1 MPPKTKKGEKIT
13 DPKRLETL
21 AKARAKAVET
31 NKRKAEERKK
41 IKMAKEMKR
50 KQELEEADAI
60 LGKARGSV
68 PSDPSDLETKEKEK
82 KEEHKEGSKGTLP
95 LKEDSE
101 SDTPEI
107 EYRKKPKAKK
117 KKKIVYVDE
126 SESEEEIEYVK
137 RRKEPKQSEPAQTYQ
152 PPPMTPQEQQKV
164 ARENYLANLM
174 AKHKNSLNNFG

>member
-68 PSDPSDLETKEKEK
+68 PSDPPDLEIKKEVKP
-82 KEEHKEGSKGTLP
+82 EEHKEGSKGTCP
-95 LKEDSE
+95 LDSE

-107 EYRKKPKAKK
+107 EYRKKPKAK

-174 AKHKNSLNNFG
+174 AKHKSSLNNFG